1 MNRKIRVISCI
12 LTVAVM
18 ALIFFF
24 SSQNSGESS
33 EVSSGVTEM
42 IIRFFIG
49 DSAVNGHAELIGK
62 LEFFVRKTAHF
73 TLYALLGLTSS
84 FAVRAN
90 GRKAALKIFAAAV
103 IFSMLYAV
111 SDELHQ
117 LFVGGRAA
125 RATDVFIDTC
135 GAAAGAG
142 VFAALR
148 WLLGS
153 AGIKFDG
160 WITFTVIIMAAVFM
174 FSAQTSEKSNDLS
187 HAVTEGIVNIASP
200 VIEPVVGEDH
210 LSADELNSKVRKAAH
225 FTLYFLLGLV
235 MTATIVKKGRI
246 RVHNAF
252 LIAFLLSMMYAAG
265 DEFHQSFVEGRG
277 ALASDVLI
285 DSCGAA
291 AGAIVCT
298 LLLRVFRKKR
308 GTAALIKR

>member
-12 LTVAVM
+12 LTAAVM

-42 IIRFFIG
+42 IIRFFGG
-49 DSAVNGHAELIGK
+49 DGALNGQAETVEK

-90 GRKAALKIFAAAV
+90 GKKAALKIFAAAV

-117 LFVGGRAA
+117 VFVGGR
-125 RATDVFIDTC
+125 TPKVLDVFIDTC

-148 WLLGS
+148 RLIGS

-160 WITFTVIIMAAVFM
+160 WITFTVLIMAAVFM
-174 FSAQTSEKSNDLS
+174 FSAQTREKSNDLS
-187 HAVTEGIVNIASP
+187 HAVTEEIVNIASP
-200 VIEPVVGEDH
+200 VIKPVVGDAH
-210 LSADELNSKVRKAAH
+210 ISVDELNLKVRKAAH
-225 FTLYFLLGLV
+225 FTLYFILGLV
-235 MTATIVKKGRI
+235 MTAMLVKK
-246 RVHNAF
+246 
-252 LIAFLLSMMYAAG
+252 AG
-265 DEFHQSFVEGRG
+265 CAYTMPS
-277 ALASDVLI
+277 
-285 DSCGAA
+285 
-291 AGAIVCT
+291 
-298 LLLRVFRKKR
+298 
-308 GTAALIKR
+308 